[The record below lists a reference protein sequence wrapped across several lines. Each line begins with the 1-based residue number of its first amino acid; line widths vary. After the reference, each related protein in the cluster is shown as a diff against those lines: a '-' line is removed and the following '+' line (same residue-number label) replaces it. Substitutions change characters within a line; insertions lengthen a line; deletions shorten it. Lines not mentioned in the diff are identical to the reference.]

1 MNTIDLIKSRTS
13 YRGPY
18 LSTKVPREDL
28 KLIMEA
34 GLAAPSGCNKQTIR
48 LIAVDDEETLAKL
61 HAVIQ
66 PAVGETAPAMICVLA
81 KKIIAYRDRCYY
93 IQDYSAAI
101 ENMLLAIIDLGY
113 QSCWV
118 EGHITDTDQICRKMA
133 KILEVPDDCELVCFL
148 PIGIAEKECKKAV
161 KLPFEERAWFNKFG
175 GR

>member
-18 LSTKVPREDL
+18 LSTKVPREHL

-34 GLAAPSGCNKQTIR
+34 GLAAPSGCNKQTTR

-66 PAVGETAPAMICVLA
+66 PAVGDTAPAMICVLA

-101 ENMLLAIIDLGY
+101 ENMLLAIIDVG
-113 QSCWV
+113 
-118 EGHITDTDQICRKMA
+118 
-133 KILEVPDDCELVCFL
+133 
-148 PIGIAEKECKKAV
+148 
-161 KLPFEERAWFNKFG
+161 
-175 GR
+175 

>member
-18 LSTKVPREDL
+18 LSTKVPREHL

-34 GLAAPSGCNKQTIR
+34 GLA
-48 LIAVDDEETLAKL
+48 
-61 HAVIQ
+61 
-66 PAVGETAPAMICVLA
+66 APAMICVLA

-148 PIGIAEKECKKAV
+148 PIGVAEKECKKAV

-175 GR
+175 GDDGHLPSPPGPQAKSFFYCLSSFV